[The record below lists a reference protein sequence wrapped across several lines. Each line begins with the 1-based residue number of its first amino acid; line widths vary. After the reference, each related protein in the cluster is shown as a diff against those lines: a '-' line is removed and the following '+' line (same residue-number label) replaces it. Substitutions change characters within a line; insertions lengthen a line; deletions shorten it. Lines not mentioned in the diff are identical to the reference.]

1 MSCVEKAG
9 QEMRHPLLLSPQPIA
24 AWGVFLECHT
34 SKEYAGGGCR
44 ALLTCD
50 HEGCHNSNCQG
61 CSVVYEDLR
70 EEVSKGQKEGKER
83 DVIEPVEEQEKSKL
97 PYHTMSLNMPEWKKR
112 QT

>member
-9 QEMRHPLLLSPQPIA
+9 DEASPPAIPSA
-24 AWGVFLECHT
+24 HSCMGSFLECRI

-44 ALLTCD
+44 ALLTCY

-83 DVIEPVEEQEKSKL
+83 DVIEPVEEQKKSKL
-97 PYHTMSLNMPEWKKR
+97 PYHTMCLNMAEWKKR